1 MIITDHNIRLKVLTA
16 CIPIL
21 LDSEKELIKNG
32 KWTVIKTPKGYK
44 MLF

>member
-1 MIITDHNIRLKVLTA
+1 MIVTDHNIRLKVLKA

-32 KWTVIKTPKGYK
+32 KWAVIKTPKGYK
-44 MLF
+44 LLF